1 MNIDSIRNGY
11 VLDHIKAGAS
21 MEIYRLLGL
30 DKDRVNVFGGGVSLG
45 HPLGASGARILVT
58 LLTVLE
64 RKNAHLGCA
73 AVCNGGGGASAL
85 IVERL

>member
-1 MNIDSIRNGY
+1 MSSAEGFRWGTPW
-11 VLDHIKAGAS
+11 G
-21 MEIYRLLGL
+21 
-30 DKDRVNVFGGGVSLG
+30 
-45 HPLGASGARILVT
+45 PSGARILVT

-64 RKNAHLGCA
+64 RKNARLGCA